1 MKSFLKILMW
11 LYVVLVICIYARI
24 LYEGVSAHRL
34 VQRSKQIEEV
44 LRMQEENRRAKES
57 EAKLKCEAEIEAE
70 VRAFMMNE
78 APAIKQCLDRL
89 QAESVAHKEKM
100 EKLRQTLEGFGRDS
114 EQDDDFKRICS
125 YQQVLLTETQNVSN
139 RLVAAYIASVK
150 YNASPSRKG
159 LSELRESV
167 LRDGIDAASSAFARY
182 EKMKGEK

>member
-1 MKSFLKILMW
+1 MKSFLKILAW
-11 LYVVLVICIYARI
+11 LYVALMICVYVRI
-24 LYEGVSAHRL
+24 FYEQVSAHRL
-34 VQRSKQIEEV
+34 VLRSEQIKEE
-44 LRMQEENRRAKES
+44 LRIQEEKRRTVEA
-57 EAKLKCEAEIEAE
+57 EAKLKCKAEIETEAQ
-70 VRAFMMNE
+70 AFMMNE

-100 EKLRQTLEGFGRDS
+100 EKLRQTLEGFGRDP

-159 LSELRESV
+159 LFELRESA